1 MGGEVTVNGGKE
13 NTVGPLGGAEA
24 LSAPVVG
31 LRTAASARRS
41 VVLFLLCAVSV
52 TAAFIEPI
60 WELTRFA
67 AKSSLFSHILLMP
80 FVSAY
85 LIWQTPKE
93 VRWPRVAPSMWAV
106 VPAGLGLALLSLY
119 WFILRPQGPLPAS
132 DYLSLMTTAYLS
144 LLLAGVL
151 ACFGAGLVRA
161 LSFPIGLC
169 VFMIPWPI
177 PFTDAVETLLQLA
190 SAEAASALL
199 TLSGTPVLRDGLVFK
214 LPGITLQVAQE
225 CSGVHSS
232 LVLFITGLLAGHL
245 LLRSRWRRWVLA
257 LAVIPLGILRNGFRI
272 LTIAMLCVHVDP
284 GMINSPIHRRGGP
297 LFFVLSLIPFFLLLL
312 WLRRTERTK
321 NCSVASTVKPNP

>member
-1 MGGEVTVNGGKE
+1 MPCEKAGLGEMAV
-13 NTVGPLGGAEA
+13 NTVTEPAATPRVEEVQGGTPEVG
-24 LSAPVVG
+24 SAIS
-31 LRTAASARRS
+31 ASGRRP
-41 VVLFLLCAVSV
+41 VVLFLLGALAV
-52 TAAFIEPI
+52 TAAFVAPL

-80 FVSAY
+80 FACAY

-93 VRWPRVAPSMWAV
+93 LRWPRATPSIWALG
-106 VPAGLGLALLSLY
+106 PAALGVALLPLY
-119 WFILRPQGPLPAS
+119 WLILRPRGPLIEA
-132 DYLSLMTTAYLS
+132 DYLSLMTTAYLCF
-144 LLLAGVL
+144 LLAGAL
-151 ACFGAGLVRA
+151 ACFGAGLVRV
-161 LSFPIGLC
+161 LGFPIALC
-169 VFMIPWPI
+169 VFMIPWPTAL
-177 PFTDAVETLLQLA
+177 TDAVETFLQVA
-190 SAEAASALL
+190 SAEAASVLL
-199 TLSGTPVLRDGLVFK
+199 ALSGTPVLRDGLVFK

-284 GMINSPIHRRGGP
+284 DMIDSPIHRRGGP

-312 WLRRTERTK
+312 WFRKTER
-321 NCSVASTVKPNP
+321 SRSAQL